1 MRSWIVFMFV
11 CAIASMTVG
20 DASVLAADD
29 ALPPTRE
36 FEVRDGRPYLGGEPV
51 KLWGLRCN
59 NALLSPAVTERLVN
73 NLDNMAAHGINLI
86 AIALQGTNGG
96 FPDVDAGPNAFAPDG
111 RLVRRFGDRVELICR
126 EADKRGMVVCLGV
139 MMPRKDELLRDEAAV
154 RRGIEETGR
163 LLTERG
169 LKNVFVNLFQEFN
182 HPMRIDHD
190 IFQEP
195 DGEAKKA
202 QLTAWFKAVAPEIEA
217 GICSNHETGS
227 SLTYPG
233 SEITL
238 FHEGVPIHEVGF
250 AVNTETPDRDLSG
263 HEGVFN
269 AFDIASMREE
279 WETYRQI
286 DHAAMLFRSP
296 YVEDVTGK
304 QGTGPNFEM
313 GGGGTG
319 EDDRGIRPYYEWLR
333 AHVGRWEYPRHVR
346 DGEAG

>member
-1 MRSWIVFMFV
+1 MQWVSIISL
-11 CAIASMTVG
+11 AILILGSPPTL
-20 DASVLAADD
+20 LADPAT
-29 ALPPTRE
+29 APTRE
-36 FEVRDGRPYLGGEPV
+36 FEVRDGRPYLGGQPV

-59 NALLSPAVTERLVN
+59 NALLSEAVTERLIN
-73 NLDNMAAHGINLI
+73 NLDNMAQHGINLV

-111 RLVRRFGDRVELICR
+111 RLARRFGDRVERICR
-126 EADKRGMVVCLGV
+126 AADARGMVVCLGV

-163 LLTERG
+163 LLIDRG

-182 HPMRIDHD
+182 HPLRIDHD

-195 DGEAKKA
+195 DGDAKKA
-202 QLTAWFKAVAPEIEA
+202 RLTAWFKSVAPDIEA

-227 SLTYPG
+227 SLTYHG
-233 SEITL
+233 CEVTL
-238 FHEGVPIHEVGF
+238 FHEGIPIPEVGF
-250 AVNTETPDRDLSG
+250 AVNTETADRDLSG

-269 AFDIASMREE
+269 AFDIASMHEE
-279 WETYRQI
+279 WEAYRQL

-304 QGTGPNFEM
+304 QGTGPNFEV
-313 GGGGTG
+313 GGGGAG

-333 AHVGRWEYPRHVR
+333 ANVGRWEYPQHVR
-346 DGEAG
+346 DDVVD